1 MLRFASC
8 DPYKQCRSFC
18 VGKCDRDRQGFSTKS
33 NFCQT
38 SKYLT
43 PTQKCLW
50 STSSF
55 IIWQYIAY
63 IIVTLDFDCSL
74 NMHELIDPGW
84 YIRLPHF
91 YRVVLNLIKS
101 QKKHL
106 VDPIKEI
113 FQMTLL
119 ISQNPLMVKLL
130 HKYLSVW
137 LSGGEAPIHR
147 TGWTRIPCLKW
158 R

>member
-1 MLRFASC
+1 M
-8 DPYKQCRSFC
+8 
-18 VGKCDRDRQGFSTKS
+18 
-33 NFCQT
+33 
-38 SKYLT
+38 
-43 PTQKCLW
+43 
-50 STSSF
+50 
-55 IIWQYIAY
+55 
-63 IIVTLDFDCSL
+63 TLDFDCSL
-74 NMHELIDPGW
+74 NMHEQAGMQV
-84 YIRLPHF
+84 

-101 QKKHL
+101 QKKQL

-119 ISQNPLMVKLL
+119 ISLNPLMVKLL

-147 TGWTRIPCLKW
+147 TGWTRIPRLKW